1 MKTDI
6 LNYFK
11 LHKCI
16 TMLYVNIKEC
26 IEIVVYVKRS
36 TVSHYQKAIEILSV
50 RNSPHL
56 GQDI

>member
-1 MKTDI
+1 MYNNAFREY
-6 LNYFK
+6 LG
-11 LHKCI
+11 
-16 TMLYVNIKEC
+16 M

-36 TVSHYQKAIEILSV
+36 TVSHYKKAIEILSV